1 MRTTRSASSSAAALS
16 KQDYVALAR
25 FRAALRRFLRFV
37 EAGAREAGLTPQQHQ
52 LLLAIR
58 GCPDRDWAAVGDLA
72 ASLQVR
78 HHTAVELVDR
88 CASLGFVR
96 RAIEPGDRRRVHVH
110 LTPKGLRKLERL
122 TRRNRSE
129 LEGLR
134 RALDVNVLPEPSPLG
149 LDKSERRTRRAVD
162 SGPGEAPGDAGGPTV
177 SNGARRRRTVEV
189 LNENATRG
197 RPRPKS

>member
-1 MRTTRSASSSAAALS
+1 MRTTRSASSSAARLS

-37 EAGAREAGLTPQQHQ
+37 EAGACEAGLTPQQHQ

-58 GCPDRDWAAVGDLA
+58 GCPDRDWAVVGELA

-88 CASLGFVR
+88 CVVEGFVR
-96 RAIEPGDRRRVHVH
+96 RATEAGDRRRVRIHI
-110 LTPKGLRKLERL
+110 TPAGLRRLERL
-122 TRRNRSE
+122 TMRNRRE

-134 RALDVNVLPEPSPLG
+134 RALDVALLPESSAGG
-149 LDKSERRTRRAVD
+149 LSQIREQTLRTTVRGR
-162 SGPGEAPGDAGGPTV
+162 GEAGDDAGPRRG
-177 SNGARRRRTVEV
+177 GAPGRRTVKV
-189 LNENATRG
+189 LE
-197 RPRPKS
+197 